1 MKQDLPVYFP
11 DCQVFICDFHRLQ
24 AWERWFNK
32 KDNGCSERKGDI
44 IPKLRQI
51 ARSRTEA
58 DMNKAVEDF
67 EFSKFWNQKSY
78 PRLMS
83 YLSNYWFNIKKV
95 STIILICRS
104 F

>member
-32 KDNGCSERKGDI
+32 KDNGYQERKGDI
-44 IPKLRQI
+44 ILKLKQI

-58 DMNKAVEDF
+58 DMNKAIETTP
-67 EFSKFWNQKSY
+67 N
-78 PRLMS
+78 
-83 YLSNYWFNIKKV
+83 
-95 STIILICRS
+95 
-104 F
+104 

>member
-1 MKQDLPVYFP
+1 MKQDLPVYFA

-32 KDNGCSERKGDI
+32 KDNSCSERKGDI

-58 DMNKAVEDF
+58 DVNKAIEDF
-67 EFSKFWNQKSY
+67 EFSEFRNQKSY
-78 PRLMS
+78 LKLMI
-83 YLSNYWFNIKKV
+83 YLSNYWFNIKEV